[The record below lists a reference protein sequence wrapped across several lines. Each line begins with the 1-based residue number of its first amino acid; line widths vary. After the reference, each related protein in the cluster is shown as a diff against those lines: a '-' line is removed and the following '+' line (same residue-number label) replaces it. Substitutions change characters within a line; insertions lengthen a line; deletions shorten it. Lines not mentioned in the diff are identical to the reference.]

1 MRLIYV
7 AGPYSGKT
15 KGEIAIHIERGMR
28 ICLEL
33 IYLGYAVHCPWL
45 DQGYGSVCPI
55 PGLSEVDVN
64 APDMVKM
71 LQKNSLAILERLDP
85 SRDGI
90 LLIPG
95 YQGSEGANRELYLA
109 KKRGLPVFYDQATM
123 LRVYP
128 PKDKR

>member
-15 KGEIAIHIERGMR
+15 KDEIAAHVENGKRA
-28 ICLEL
+28 CLEL

-45 DQGYGSVCPI
+45 DQGYSTVCPI

-64 APDMVKM
+64 APDMVKR
-71 LQKNSLAILERLDP
+71 LQDNSTAILERLNP
-85 SRDGI
+85 TKDGI
-90 LLIPG
+90 LLLPG
-95 YQGSEGANRELYLA
+95 YQGSEGANKELYLA
-109 KKRGLPVFYDQATM
+109 KKRGLPVFYQPETM

-128 PKDKR
+128 PEET